1 MEPHGDPR
9 HHTPGPSG
17 AKGSPKRKGRPVGS
31 VALTPEVERAILDA
45 IRAGAMDYVA
55 AEAAGVSQRTF
66 YDWMARGEDRHPS
79 RPGTPQLRAFAMGV
93 RRAQAEARA
102 AAEAVVFKRH
112 PKAWLAHAARTTPD
126 RPGWTTPEQDR
137 RTEGV
142 FEQWMAELDRTD
154 SHKEEDRPRGPGR
167 PRGSVSP
174 RPDAEQTILALVRQ
188 GVFASVAAQTAGVAP
203 RTFHDWMAR
212 GEGRHPTR
220 PPTRRLQ
227 AFAKAVRTARAQAR
241 MDAETRVHQEDPRHW
256 LAHAAPTT
264 SEEQG
269 WSEPPPREG
278 LQGLDR
284 SSEEGLQDWLARVL
298 EDRGAPPEECQQPT
312 GDPPGRSPR
321 PEGRSVDAITA
332 ELYG

>member
-17 AKGSPKRKGRPVGS
+17 AKGSPKRGRPMGS
-31 VALTPEVERAILDA
+31 VALAPDVEQAILDA

-55 AEAAGVSQRTF
+55 AEAAGVSARTF

-79 RPGTPQLRAFAMGV
+79 RPGTPQLR
-93 RRAQAEARA
+93 
-102 AAEAVVFKRH
+102 
-112 PKAWLAHAARTTPD
+112 
-126 RPGWTTPEQDR
+126 
-137 RTEGV
+137 
-142 FEQWMAELDRTD
+142 
-154 SHKEEDRPRGPGR
+154 
-167 PRGSVSP
+167 
-174 RPDAEQTILALVRQ
+174 
-188 GVFASVAAQTAGVAP
+188 
-203 RTFHDWMAR
+203 
-212 GEGRHPTR
+212 
-220 PPTRRLQ
+220 

-298 EDRGAPPEECQQPT
+298 EDRGAPPEECQQPN